1 MRAMLQSH
9 PNPTDH
15 LDVRSKAIM
24 AALECAAHC
33 LSCADACLAED
44 SVDELRQCIRTD
56 EDCAQVCLTT
66 ATLLSRQ
73 TEERAATLRSQLE
86 TCISHCEACAT
97 ECEGHADHHEHCR
110 LCAEACR
117 TCAQACRAMLDALG

>member
-1 MRAMLQSH
+1 MLQSH
-9 PNPTDH
+9 PNPTEH
-15 LDVRSKAIM
+15 LDARSAAVM

-44 SVDELRQCIRTD
+44 GVAELRQCIRTD
-56 EDCAQVCLTT
+56 EDCAQVCLT
-66 ATLLSRQ
+66 AAGVLVRQ
-73 TEERAATLRSQLE
+73 TETRPETLRPLLE
-86 TCISHCEACAT
+86 ACIAHCEACAA

-117 TCAQACRAMLDALG
+117 RCAAACRAVLSHLV